1 MGPGE
6 TRGNRRHSKYSIEKQ
21 RFRKIFAYCSDTGG
35 SRPQMD
41 GMPRR
46 SYLRYKG
53 EVFYH
58 SWQERG
64 EEFARK
70 TISNLSRLPIET
82 VPVDQEQ
89 SLKAGELK
97 ARHRIPYVDCLAAAL
112 AIMRRAVLVT
122 SDRDFEKLGR
132 RVQVFWTR
140 HR

>member
-1 MGPGE
+1 MNTTYLLDANAVLDFLENGSGAE
-6 TRGNRRHSKYSIEKQ
+6 RVERLL
-21 RFRKIFAYCSDTGG
+21 TGALQG
-35 SRPQMD
+35 DS
-41 GMPRR
+41 
-46 SYLRYKG
+46 SVILISVVNWG

-122 SDRDFEKLGR
+122 SNRDFEKLGR